1 MEVHK
6 SKYVVVYFEKENK
19 LLAKKWFKTTQQ
31 MADKQFRKEMS
42 IYGELVR
49 KYKPTKELVDTKEF
63 LYAIAPEQ
71 QDWVNENVFT
81 IYIEEGL
88 SKAAFVSSE
97 DFIAQLSLEQ
107 AMDETKGKYL
117 IKQYF
122 SSEKAARKW
131 LLSND

>member
-6 SKYVVVYFEKENK
+6 SEYVVVYFEKKNK
-19 LLAKKWFKTTQQ
+19 LLGKRWFKTTQQ
-31 MADKQFRKEMS
+31 MTDKEFKKEMS
-42 IYGELVR
+42 IYGELVK
-49 KYKPTKELVDTKEF
+49 KYKPNKELVDTKEF
-63 LYAIAPEQ
+63 LYAIAPQQ

-81 IYIEEGL
+81 IYIKEGL

-117 IKQYF
+117 TKQYF
-122 SSEKAARKW
+122 STEKAAREW